1 MNASIGS
8 GLKKSREKK
17 ANRKKEEEIA
27 SGMYRMK
34 NSSSASSS
42 ASSSRRKKSVGTIT
56 PTTNRKDN
64 PAAMRKFKGNQ
75 NRKRALNRKKM

>member
-1 MNASIGS
+1 MNASIGL

-56 PTTNRKDN
+56 PTNRKDN